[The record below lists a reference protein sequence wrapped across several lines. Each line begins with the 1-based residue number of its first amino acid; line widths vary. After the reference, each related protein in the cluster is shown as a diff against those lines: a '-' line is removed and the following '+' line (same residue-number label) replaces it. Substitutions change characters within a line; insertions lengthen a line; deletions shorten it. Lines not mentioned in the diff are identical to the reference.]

1 MFYPSKPKL
10 RFLLVCLAVVTV
22 ICAVPSFALSGD
34 PPKTEKIGYDPEL
47 SLQYENL
54 AETVTKDIVDAYEKY
69 LLEESFD
76 SSISYKISNVEGM
89 KAFSALVNRG
99 YSSLTVYLVSDLDF
113 AGIIDFEPIGN
124 NTYLVSDSP
133 PMSDYFNG
141 NFYGLGHMI
150 DNLQLL
156 STDETANVMQ
166 YVSLFGVLGSSATV
180 RDLVIGEGCDFSY
193 MGNSA
198 NACTAALAGR
208 VIEGATVSNVL
219 SLATVSGGAV
229 SGGLI
234 ARVDHESRGTYKSK
248 ILTIS
253 NCSNAGAVSGRGSVG
268 GLIGTS
274 TAKINLFNCRN
285 TGKLSFMGS
294 NLTDPALGGLI
305 GKVAAAEKYPIEDY
319 VADSALVN
327 DVSLMRSVNYGSI
340 PTAGIVGGM
349 VGDVKDLEQ
358 TVRLSM
364 TDCVQGGNRSVIIG
378 RSETEVDITGCT
390 DASGAVRLHGSQV
403 RVDDRTGEKYSVRF
417 VGSVSSLNY
426 TEVGF
431 LIKVTVGGQTSA
443 EKTLACQQVFRS
455 MIAGSDGKV
464 YTAKDLRGDDNAY
477 LFAMTVNNIPY
488 NSSSA
493 AEFEV
498 TPYAK
503 TISGVT
509 ELGESFTVT
518 YQNGVYLP
526 AWEQSIGGAS

>member
-10 RFLLVCLAVVTV
+10 RFLLVCLALVTV
-22 ICAVPSFALSGD
+22 ICAVPSLALSGD
-34 PPKTEKIGYDPEL
+34 PPKTEKIGYDPKL
-47 SLQYENL
+47 SQQ
-54 AETVTKDIVDAYEKY
+54 TVNAAPNAKDLYVAYYLDEYVDPTAT
-69 LLEESFD
+69 
-76 SSISYKISNVEGM
+76 YKITDANGLKLFAS
-89 KAFSALVNRG
+89 LVNMNTT
-99 YSSLTVYLVSDLDF
+99 YNSLSVYLANDIDMSGVTDFRPIANGTDLAA
-113 AGIIDFEPIGN
+113 AGI
-124 NTYLVSDSP
+124 
-133 PMSDYFNG
+133 PMLAYKGS
-141 NFYGLGHMI
+141 FYGFGHTV
-150 DNLQLL
+150 DNLKMT

-248 ILTIS
+248 ILTFS

-305 GKVAAAEKYPIEDY
+305 GKVAAAGKYLIEDY

-464 YTAKDLRGDDNAY
+464 YTAEDLRGDDKAY